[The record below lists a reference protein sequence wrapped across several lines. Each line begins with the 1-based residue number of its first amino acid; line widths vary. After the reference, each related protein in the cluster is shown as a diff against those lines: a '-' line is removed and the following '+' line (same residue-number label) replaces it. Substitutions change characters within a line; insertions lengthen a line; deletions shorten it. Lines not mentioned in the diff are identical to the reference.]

1 MTAFLSHTGEN
12 VHILL
17 NTQVTRVIPIRP
29 NTNEFRVVEV
39 GSEAES
45 QRKKIIA
52 EKEVI
57 VSGGVIGTPHILL
70 HSGIGDKE
78 ELEAVGVKTL
88 VNNPSVGKNL
98 SDHVSVATLFSTS
111 MPKTR
116 CDVLSHAVDSTCSSI
131 SFSFDQDAA
140 LKEWN
145 TTRTGPLS
153 RPFQM
158 DHLTF
163 VRLPKNAPPFRKEGF
178 QDPSPPKGS
187 AHIEFSFHMIGD
199 LGQGSTDGRS
209 GLQADVV
216 NLHPFSREY
225 PCIAQR
231 LSSHITEAA
240 L

>member
-1 MTAFLSHTGEN
+1 MFHGTKGQLFTQAPYSDHPFNDLIIQASQELSKEFPFDRDWNDGSTVGIGRDISITFRAFWQRFSPTGWTQCTIDSNSERSSGVTAFLSHTGEN

-17 NTQVTRVIPIRP
+17 NTQVTRVMPVRP

-39 GSEAES
+39 GSDAEG

-88 VNNPSVGKNL
+88 INNPSVGKNL

-116 CDVLSHAVDSTCSSI
+116 CDVLS
-131 SFSFDQDAA
+131 
-140 LKEWN
+140 
-145 TTRTGPLS
+145 R
-153 RPFQM
+153 
-158 DHLTF
+158 LT
-163 VRLPKNAPPFRKEGF
+163 VHVA
-178 QDPSPPKGS
+178 
-187 AHIEFSFHMIGD
+187 
-199 LGQGSTDGRS
+199 
-209 GLQADVV
+209 
-216 NLHPFSREY
+216 
-225 PCIAQR
+225 
-231 LSSHITEAA
+231 
-240 L
+240 